1 MKETSKVDYKLYH
14 DFTKLKVDGKFMKAV
29 EKALQENGID
39 AKYKSILEAL
49 TIALDDN
56 VINAT
61 LEQNI
66 DNIFQS
72 AINTELEEVYSS
84 IRSDVDYIVKDEYE
98 RIIEDL
104 TEREGFKDQRF
115 HDNLKLATELKK
127 QDIEDKAISY
137 ILWSLNTNK
146 EMPSDLDQ
154 EIKEVEE

>member
-1 MKETSKVDYKLYH
+1 MKETSKVDHKIYH
-14 DFTKLKVDGKFMKAV
+14 SFVRPSVDGKFMKAV
-29 EKALQENGID
+29 EKALKENGID

-61 LEQNI
+61 LEQII

-72 AINTELEEVYSS
+72 AINTELDEVYSY
-84 IRSDVDYIVKDEYE
+84 IRSDVDYIVKDEYK

-104 TEREGFKDQRF
+104 KEREWFKDLSF
-115 HDNLKLATELKK
+115 HDNLKIATELKK
-127 QDIEDKAISY
+127 QGMEDKAISY

-154 EIKEVEE
+154 EIKEIKE